1 MEIQRMVKTFFNS
14 LVDFLS
20 PGVVFNKRTDY
31 LTYAKTEYGS
41 DWRYAYNYMMAHEG
55 KAPRYGK

>member
-1 MEIQRMVKTFFNS
+1 MENQRMVKTFFNS

-20 PGVVFNKRTDY
+20 PGEYKRQDY
-31 LTYAKTEYGS
+31 LTYAKTEYGN
-41 DWRYAYNYMMAHEG
+41 DWRYAYNYMMAHAG

>member
-1 MEIQRMVKTFFNS
+1 MVKTFFNS

-20 PGVVFNKRTDY
+20 TKDTKRLDY
-31 LTYAKTEYGS
+31 LTYAKTEFGN
-41 DWRYAYNYMMAHEG
+41 DWRYAYNYMIAHDG